1 MRDGLKF
8 YDPIVKREVV
18 ENQYHYLNKFL
29 DDVDFVIVMIG
40 HDEIR
45 ENMDV
50 LKDKVV
56 LDTRNIDVDN
66 KYNFYKL

>member
-1 MRDGLKF
+1 MKV
-8 YDPIVKREVV
+8 YDPMVKREVV
-18 ENQYHYLNKFL
+18 ENQYHDLNKFL